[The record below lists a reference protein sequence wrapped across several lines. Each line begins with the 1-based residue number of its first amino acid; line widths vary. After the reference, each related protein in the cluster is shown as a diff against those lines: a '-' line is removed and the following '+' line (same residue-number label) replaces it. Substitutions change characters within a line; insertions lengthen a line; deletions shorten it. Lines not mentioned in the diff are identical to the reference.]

1 MNSEF
6 FELKK
11 IVANQRKIVKEL
23 LNLSKNIKKVESKE
37 EKQMFDSQI
46 NSLKKNLAQLSKEAL
61 EKISKISIVQ
71 PLPVIKTETKKE
83 VVAKKEIPK
92 KQNRTFVSRMLD
104 KKPESKIKTS
114 EFERDTIKRIKGRE
128 AVLEEKTDKKASKYV
143 QLSNKYFGG
152 KSMQLIKEG
161 KFDGLKRD
169 LIKSNLQYLPKSY
182 ISIIFFTTII
192 AAIIS
197 FFIFVFLLFFQV
209 SVTIPFITLTQES
222 ILTRLGKVFW
232 ILVLIPLSTFFMMYL
247 YPSVEKKSIEG
258 RINQEL
264 PFAAINMAAIAGSM
278 LDPTKIFEII
288 ISTKEY
294 PYLEK
299 EFTKLINETN
309 VLGYD
314 LVTSLRNRA
323 FNSPSKKLA
332 ELFNGLATTINSG
345 GDLVEFFQ
353 KRSQTL
359 LFDYRLEREK
369 YTRSAETFMD
379 IYISVV
385 IAAPMILMLLLMMM
399 KISGLGVSLSTS
411 AITLIMVLGVS
422 IVNIAFITFLHLK
435 QPAE

>member
-1 MNSEF
+1 MGNEF

-11 IVANQRKIVKEL
+11 IVSNQKKIVKEI

-37 EKQMFDSQI
+37 EKQMFEAQI
-46 NSLKKNLAQLSKEAL
+46 SLLKKSLSQLSKEAS
-61 EKISKISIVQ
+61 EKILRISITQ
-71 PLPVIKTETKKE
+71 PLPTLKIEEKKE
-83 VVAKKEIPK
+83 VVVKKETPK
-92 KQNRTFVSRMLD
+92 KQEN
-104 KKPESKIKTS
+104 KIKTS
-114 EFERDTIKRIKGRE
+114 EFERDTIKRIRGKE
-128 AVLEEKTDKKASKYV
+128 EVLKEKIEKKPSRYI
-143 QLSNKYFGG
+143 QLSNKYFGDE
-152 KSMQLIKEG
+152 SMKLIKEG

-169 LIKSNLQYLPKSY
+169 LIKSSLQYLPKSY
-182 ISIIFFTTII
+182 ISLMFFTTVI
-192 AAIIS
+192 AAVIS
-197 FFIFVFLLFFQV
+197 FFIFLFLLFFQI
-209 SVTIPFITLTQES
+209 SVNIPFISLTQES
-222 ILTRLGKVFW
+222 ILTRVGKVFW
-232 ILVLIPLSTFFMMYL
+232 VLVLIPISTFLAMYL

-264 PFAAINMAAIAGSM
+264 PFAVINMAAIAGSM

-288 ISTKEY
+288 IATKEY

-299 EFTKLINETN
+299 EFKKLINETN

-314 LVTSLRNRA
+314 LVTALRNRGL
-323 FNSPSKKLA
+323 NSPSKKLA

-345 GDLVEFFQ
+345 GDLVEFFN

-369 YTRSAETFMD
+369 YTKSAETFMD

-399 KISGLGVSLSTS
+399 KISGLGISLSTS

-422 IVNIAFITFLHLK
+422 IVNVAFITFLHLK
-435 QPAE
+435 QPSD